1 MILSDVLIGEGYT
14 IEPVV
19 EGDLEQYIKIRKE
32 FLKPF
37 VDQYYGGWVEEIQ
50 MIIADDLFH
59 RSRKDACFWSVRL
72 NGIITGFL
80 TYKEQPDQITDVSVT
95 LSESGYVKELLN
107 NFLDFIT
114 QLSDETKKPVLLMVY
129 QSAPFADLYGEHK
142 FVIYGTSRTHYLM
155 SYNIEDTSGMGDYK
169 NRIFADG
176 IRNNQKQA
184 EGIL

>member
-1 MILSDVLIGEGYT
+1 MILSEDLIGDGYT
-14 IEPVV
+14 IEPVA
-19 EGDLEQYIKIRKE
+19 EEDLEQYVKIRKE

-95 LSESGYVKELLN
+95 LSESGHEKELLD

-114 QLSDETKKPVLLMVY
+114 QLSDGTKKPVLLMVY
-129 QSAPFADLYGEHK
+129 QSAPFAELYEKHG
-142 FVIYGTSRTHYLM
+142 FIIYGTSRSHYLM
-155 SYNIEDTSGMGDYK
+155 SYNIEDTSGMWDYK
-169 NRIFADG
+169 NRIYC
-176 IRNNQKQA
+176 R
-184 EGIL
+184 

>member
-1 MILSDVLIGEGYT
+1 MKLSEDLIGEGYT
-14 IEPVV
+14 IEPVA
-19 EGDLEQYIKIRKE
+19 EEDLEQYISIRKE

-80 TYKEQPDQITDVSVT
+80 TYKERPDQITDVSVT
-95 LSESGYVKELLN
+95 LSESGHGKKLLDD
-107 NFLDFIT
+107 FLDFIT
-114 QLSDETKKPVLLMVY
+114 QLSDETKKPVLLTVY
-129 QSAPFADLYGEHK
+129 QSAPFAELYREHG
-142 FVIYGTSRTHYLM
+142 FTIYGTSRTHYLM

-169 NRIFADG
+169 NRIFA
-176 IRNNQKQA
+176 
-184 EGIL
+184 EGFRKCVQDHM

>member
-1 MILSDVLIGEGYT
+1 MTLSEDLIGEGYT

-19 EGDLEQYIKIRKE
+19 EEDLEQYIKIRKE

-80 TYKEQPDQITDVSVT
+80 TYKERPDQITDVSVT
-95 LSESGYVKELLN
+95 LSESGHGKKLLDD
-107 NFLDFIT
+107 FLDFIT
-114 QLSDETKKPVLLMVY
+114 QLSDETKKPVLLTVY
-129 QSAPFADLYGEHK
+129 QSAPFAELYEKHG
-142 FVIYGTSRTHYLM
+142 FIIYGTSRSHYLM

-169 NRIFADG
+169 NRIFA
-176 IRNNQKQA
+176 
-184 EGIL
+184 EGFRKCV